1 MVLESL
7 TNPFKAEQK
16 PWGLFGIGFLYAA
29 IAVFAS
35 LWIFREQASMVMVFF
50 AVIAGL
56 PLFYHTMQVEEK
68 KDLKLLKEMQML
80 REHAKALR
88 FFILFFCG
96 VTVAFTAAY
105 VILPAETTSALF
117 SAQETTI
124 VTVNQKVT
132 GNMFSLDI
140 LSKIFLNNIKVM
152 VFSLLF
158 SFLYGTGAL
167 FILMWNASV
176 LAAAA
181 GNFFRSHLAEYAASS
196 GFAQVGAYF
205 AVSSFTVLR
214 YAIHGIPEILGYFVA
229 GLAGG
234 ILSVSIM
241 RKDYQNHEFERVLL
255 DVSDLVVLAA
265 LILFAAAILEVY
277 VTPLFFL

>member
-7 TNPFKAEQK
+7 TNPFAAEK
-16 PWGLFGIGFLYAA
+16 RPWMVLGLGFLYTL

-35 LWIFREQASMVMVFF
+35 LWIFKEQATLVMVFF
-50 AVIAGL
+50 VVIAGL
-56 PLFYHTMQVEEK
+56 PLFYHTMRVEEK
-68 KDLKLLKEMQML
+68 KDLRLLKERDMI
-80 REHAKALR
+80 REHAKALS
-88 FFILFFCG
+88 FFVLFFVG
-96 VTVAFTAAY
+96 VTAGFTLTY
-105 VILPAETTSALF
+105 VVTPATTSQLLF
-117 SAQETTI
+117 SAQQQTI
-124 VTVNQKVT
+124 VSVNQKVT
-132 GNMFSLDI
+132 GNAYSLEV

-167 FILMWNASV
+167 FILVWNASV
-176 LAAAA
+176 LSAAA
-181 GNFFRSHLAEYAASS
+181 GNFFRTHLAQYAGA
-196 GFAQVGAYF
+196 VGLTKIGGYL
-205 AVSSFTVLR
+205 AVSSFTVFR

-241 RKDYQNHEFERVLL
+241 RKDYKIHEFERVLL

-265 LILFAAAILEVY
+265 LILFAAALLEVY
-277 VTPLFFL
+277 VTPLFFV